1 MSSSLRGP
9 YAKTPAV
16 RDRILTAALRQ
27 FSDAGFRG
35 TTMKAIAEAAQISQ
49 RGLVHH
55 FASKE
60 DVLLA
65 LLERYDIESEQ
76 RLPQPERI
84 AELLD
89 ALLVLASDNLRQRT
103 LIELH
108 TILSAEATSS
118 DHPAHE
124 HYVAR
129 YDGYRLSLRDVFDDL
144 RATGGLATDLD
155 SETLATMF
163 IALQDGLQLQ
173 WLLNP
178 SVGDVGEVMTRVM
191 AQFRAER

>member
-16 RDRILTAALRQ
+16 RDRILTAALRL

-35 TTMKAIAEAAQISQ
+35 TTMKAIAEAAEISQ

-65 LLERYDIESEQ
+65 LLERYDLETEQKVPESE
-76 RLPQPERI
+76 RL
-84 AELLD
+84 ADVLD
-89 ALLVLASDNLRQRT
+89 SLIVLASENLRQST

-129 YDGYRLSLRDVFDDL
+129 YDRAREGLRRVFDDL
-144 RATGGLATDLD
+144 RASGGLATDLD
-155 SETLATMF
+155 SQTLAQVF